1 MLLFYNLI
9 RKLIYEILIEDGNEY
24 VFFRFNS
31 IFCNLNRI
39 KKLTLDM
46 IYETYIPSYPL
57 SEIVDYFWYVNG
69 VVNHSRE
76 KILPAGNQELMINL
90 SDSFK
95 MEDYSGE
102 VDKECRK
109 MWFSSIL
116 TRPIIIHTS
125 VTNVIG
131 ISFKNTG
138 AYSLFGFPLTE
149 FNNYV
154 TDLENVWNN
163 KVTDIRDRILELESI
178 HSKFELLDKLLT
190 NEIKHEVT
198 LNGSVEYAIGLMDKY
213 TITEISQKV
222 GFTNK
227 HLNHLFKKHM
237 GISPNKYRRILQ
249 FQKSINMIG
258 SNSNVDLQEIA
269 YKSGYYDQSHFIRD
283 FKEFTDY
290 TPTEFLK
297 KNTGFVNFIPMK

>member
-1 MLLFYNLI
+1 
-9 RKLIYEILIEDGNEY
+9 
-24 VFFRFNS
+24 
-31 IFCNLNRI
+31 
-39 KKLTLDM
+39 M

-163 KVTDIRDRILELESI
+163 KVTDIRDRLLELESI

-190 NEIKHEVT
+190 KEIKNEVS
-198 LNGSVEYAIGLMDKY
+198 LNGSVEYAIGLMGDY
-213 TITEISQKV
+213 TITEICQKV

-227 HLNHLFKKHM
+227 HLNYLFKKHM
-237 GISPNKYRRILQ
+237 GISPNKYRRIRQ

>member
-1 MLLFYNLI
+1 
-9 RKLIYEILIEDGNEY
+9 
-24 VFFRFNS
+24 
-31 IFCNLNRI
+31 
-39 KKLTLDM
+39 M

-163 KVTDIRDRILELESI
+163 KVTDIRDRLLELESI

-190 NEIKHEVT
+190 NEIKNEVS
-198 LNGSVEYAIGLMDKY
+198 LNGSVEFAIGLMGEY
-213 TITEISQKV
+213 TITEICQKV

-227 HLNHLFKKHM
+227 HLNYLFKKHM
-237 GISPNKYRRILQ
+237 GISPNKYRRIRQ

-258 SNSNVDLQEIA
+258 SDTNVDLQEIA
-269 YKSGYYDQSHFIRD
+269 FESGYFDQSHFIRD
-283 FKEFTDY
+283 FKEFTDF
-290 TPTEFLK
+290 TPTEYLK
-297 KNTGFVNFIPMK
+297 KNKGYVNFIPIE